1 MRTDAVGPALPN
13 LMTLR
18 KHHKGSSIRKVCFG
32 DDSLLFTAAKTVK
45 VYDLDAGKTIRKIGT
60 ASSDS
65 RVYSMCVI
73 DKYLLATG
81 DDAGVFRLW
90 DYRTSRGVAMELK
103 EFDDYISDLD
113 VQSDKRLVLA
123 SSGDGTIAAF
133 NVRAKRMEPPQS
145 ELFEAGF
152 NCILSLDARNK
163 VLAGSDEGVISI
175 FNKNQLGNISD
186 RYPINS
192 GISIER
198 MLALGDSIVAV
209 GCNDGKTLIL
219 NILPNKVVKELFT
232 HELPIE
238 SLSVQRSTN
247 TIASLDSTVVKVAH
261 FEEQEAPDSDSSDDS
276 DDESGKSAAKQQG
289 FFSDL

>member
-1 MRTDAVGPALPN
+1 VGPVLPI

-18 KHHKGSSIRKVCFG
+18 KHHKGSAIRKVIFG

-45 VYDLDAGKTIRKIGT
+45 IHDVESGKTIRRIGT
-60 ASSDS
+60 TATES

-81 DDAGVFRLW
+81 DDSGVFRLW

-163 VLAGSDEGVISI
+163 VLAGSDEGVINI

-186 RYPINS
+186 RYPIDS
-192 GISIER
+192 DVSIER
-198 MLALGDSIVAV
+198 MLALGDSLVAV
-209 GCNDGKTLIL
+209 GCSDGKTLL
-219 NILPNKVVKELFT
+219 VNILPNKVVKEIFT
-232 HELPIE
+232 HDLPVE

-247 TIASLDSTVVKVAH
+247 TIASLDSNVVKVAR
-261 FEEQEAPDSDSSDDS
+261 FEEKEEPDSDASDDS
-276 DDESGKSAAKQQG
+276 DGDDEDKPASQEQG